1 MQIMNHKIFSVP
13 RLFTS
18 IALMLLVSAC
28 SSLTSESDKVD
39 ITAPPVQTSLAYTTE
54 ANDTQPSN
62 EQTDLFIMALKAS
75 VVEKDYDQGQS
86 LLKRIV
92 QFPLNDMQQAEWQLA
107 KAQITAAT
115 VDSET
120 ALKGL
125 NFQQQ
130 WQLAD
135 AQWRNY
141 HQQRAKLFEDIRDFF
156 NADREWI
163 AYKEFQ
169 PVNKQESTD
178 MRIWENLE
186 QYSKDEIIQLK
197 AQPSETE
204 LQGWLYVSTQ
214 MKTQLNNPSGLKTE
228 LQQWFGINISHPIVT
243 HTPEDVQRILDLD
256 ISTPQNV
263 AVLLPL
269 SGKYEMPAKLIRDG
283 FIHAMTDDADKDPA
297 LKMTVYDTS
306 TQSLQDIYA
315 QLKANN
321 TDFIIGPLIKDN
333 VERLQD
339 INNDNIPMLALNF
352 PDELDKGTQVCYL
365 TLSPEQ
371 EGAQAAKHIF
381 ETGFKYPLVL
391 APKGKLG
398 ERITEA
404 FTEKWNELSNTP
416 VASTPFGNR
425 AELQKNV
432 KDAFGLTDSQARI
445 NQIRQISN
453 IEMETEA
460 RSRRDIDSV
469 YIIANRSELTLL
481 KPFIEVAINPDAKPP
496 KLFSNSSS
504 NNGKARA
511 YQDVSGIVFSDIPM
525 LLDKDNVELAEYDNL
540 WPKSSNTEKR
550 LHALGMD
557 SYSLLAQLPT
567 MKVVQSYQYQGQ
579 TGTLS
584 IDDQCVVQ
592 RDLSWAEHEA
602 FQSEDKK

>member
-339 INNDNIPMLALNF
+339 INSDNIPMLALNF

>member
-1 MQIMNHKIFSVP
+1 MNHKIFSVP

-339 INNDNIPMLALNF
+339 INSDNIPMLALNF

>member
-1 MQIMNHKIFSVP
+1 MNHKSLSVP

-28 SSLTSESDKVD
+28 SSLTSEPDTVD
-39 ITAPPVQTSLAYTTE
+39 ITAPPAQTSLAYTNE

-75 VVEKDYDQGQS
+75 VVEKDYDQGTS

-92 QFPLNDMQQAEWQLA
+92 QFPLNNMQQAEWQLA

-135 AQWRNY
+135 VQWRNY

-178 MRIWENLE
+178 KRIWGNLE
-186 QYSKDEIIQLK
+186 QYSKDEIVQLK

-204 LQGWLYVSTQ
+204 LQGWLYVATQ

-228 LQQWFGINISHPIVT
+228 LQQWFGVNISHPIVT
-243 HTPEDVQRILDLD
+243 NTPEDVQKILDLD
-256 ISTPQNV
+256 ISIPKNV

-269 SGKYEMPAKLIRDG
+269 SGKYEKPAKLIRDG
-283 FIHAMTDDADKDPA
+283 FIHAMTNDADKDPA
-297 LKMTVYDTS
+297 LTMTIYDTS
-306 TQSLQDIYA
+306 TQKLQDIHA
-315 QLKANN
+315 TLKANN
-321 TDFIIGPLIKDN
+321 TDFIVGPLIKN
-333 VERLQD
+333 NIEQWQTMNQD
-339 INNDNIPMLALNF
+339 SIPTLALNF
-352 PDELDKGTQVCYL
+352 PGNVEQGSQVCYL

-371 EGAQAAKHIF
+371 EGSQAAKHLF
-381 ETGFKYPLVL
+381 ESGFKYPLVL
-391 APKGKLG
+391 APKGTLG

-404 FTEKWNELSNTP
+404 FNEKWNELSHTP

-432 KDAFGLTDSQARI
+432 KAAFGLTESQTRI
-445 NQIRQISN
+445 NQIRQITN
-453 IEMETEA
+453 MDMETEA

-481 KPFIEVAINPDAKPP
+481 KPFIEVAINPDATPP

-511 YQDVSGIVFSDIPM
+511 YQDVAGIIFSDIPM
-525 LLDKDNVELAEYDNL
+525 LINSDNPVNNEYDEL
-540 WPKSSNTEKR
+540 WPNSSNTEKR

-557 SYSLLAQLPT
+557 SYNLLSQLPT
-567 MKVVQSYQYQGQ
+567 MKVVPSYQYQGQ
-579 TGTLS
+579 TGGLS
-584 IDDQCVVQ
+584 IDDKCIVQ
-592 RDLSWAEHEA
+592 RELSWAKHAA
-602 FQSEDKK
+602 FQSKK